1 MQFSGYLSEYSLAEI
16 FNFVHEGNRTGLLTL
31 FSDRQNTATVPPDPH
46 YLWFERG
53 RIVAVTTGLNGIEL
67 LTKIG
72 QRKLMTPDQIQ
83 PVGAMLYE
91 LKQPLGIYL
100 KSQDLLDASQLKL
113 LFNSQTITPI
123 CRLFEVKNRQFQLDL
138 HKLPQNSELT
148 GISLTTREIGL
159 MGLRLLKDWSGL
171 STKLPDSNYAI
182 QRCSAQPEF
191 ELNRHE
197 LQLWKLADGKTPLT
211 QLAVKMSLSID
222 IVRQISFRLST
233 FRSLQEIPTSP
244 VRSIDPHIM
253 LPIPEPKIQPAP
265 MSTSFLGNLKNFL
278 KIGREKSTSK

>member
-16 FNFVHEGNRTGLLTL
+16 FNFVHEGDRTGLLTL
-31 FSDRQNTATVPPDPH
+31 CADRKSTATVPPEPQ

-53 RIVAVTTGLNGIEL
+53 RIVAVTTGFKGSEL

-83 PVGAMLYE
+83 PVGTMLSE
-91 LKQPLGIYL
+91 LTQPLGIYL
-100 KSQDLLDASQLKL
+100 KSQNLLDAIQLKL
-113 LFNSQTITPI
+113 LFNSQTIVPI

-148 GISLTTREIGL
+148 GISLTTRELGL

-171 STKLPDSNYAI
+171 SAKLPDPNYAI

-233 FRSLQEIPTSP
+233 FRSLQEIPTSS
-244 VRSIDPHIM
+244 VRSIDPKLSI
-253 LPIPEPKIQPAP
+253 PILEPKNQPAP

>member
-1 MQFSGYLSEYSLAEI
+1 MQFSGHLSEYSLAEI
-16 FNFVHEGNRTGLLTL
+16 FNFVYEGNRTGLLTL
-31 FSDRQNTATVPPDPH
+31 FSDRQNTSTVTIEPH
-46 YLWFERG
+46 YLWFDLG
-53 RIVAVTTGLNGIEL
+53 RIVAVTTGLDGIEL

-91 LKQPLGIYL
+91 LTQPLGIYL
-100 KSQDLLDASQLKL
+100 KSQDLLDALQLKL
-113 LFNSQTITPI
+113 LFNSQTIVPI

-148 GISLTTREIGL
+148 GISLATREIGL

-171 STKLPDSNYAI
+171 SAKLPDPNCAI

-233 FRSLQEIPTSP
+233 FRSLQEIPTIP
-244 VRSIDPHIM
+244 VRSIDPNLTLSI
-253 LPIPEPKIQPAP
+253 LEPKTQPAP

-278 KIGREKSTSK
+278 KIGREKSTPK